1 MRITTLGWLFAA
13 IVLFAACNG
22 TNKTIET
29 KTEPTTTTM
38 TNQQKVVALLE
49 SLENGDPTPVSY
61 INPEKYIQHNL
72 AVADGLA
79 GFGAVMQN
87 APEGGFKAKV
97 VRSFSDGD
105 YVVAHTEYDFFGP
118 KVGFDIFRFEN
129 GLIVEHWDN
138 LQDIAT
144 ETASGRTQLDGP
156 TEIADLDKTAANK
169 TVIQGFVDDVLF
181 GAAPQKI
188 TDYVSTENYAQHNP
202 MVGDGLA
209 ALGEAL
215 QAMAEAGTPMVYKK
229 NHMLLGE
236 GNFVLAASEGVFMNK
251 EVAFYDLFRL
261 EDGKIVEHWDA
272 IQEIPAKETW
282 ANQNGKF

>member
-1 MRITTLGWLFAA
+1 MTTLGWFFAA
-13 IVLFAACNG
+13 TVLFAACNG

-29 KTEPTTTTM
+29 KTEPNTEIM
-38 TNQQKVVALLE
+38 SNQEKVVALLE

-72 AVADGLA
+72 AVGDGLA

-105 YVVAHTEYDFFGP
+105 FVVAHTEYDFFGP

-169 TVIQGFVDDVLF
+169 AVIQGFIDDVLF

-215 QAMAEAGTPMVYKK
+215 KAMAEAGTPMVYKK

-236 GNFVLAASEGVFMNK
+236 GNFVLAASEGIFMNK

-261 EDGKIVEHWDA
+261 EDSKIVEHWDA
-272 IQEIPAKETW
+272 IQEIPAKESW